1 MQLRLTRKIL
11 EFTIKV
17 YNSYLSILKK
27 LKKIA
32 SISLIIAS
40 LAAANVAHAGGG
52 SSFAGGFT
60 GGLASGLINNAINNA
75 THPRSQTVIVEKR
88 TVVVHDQSEQHHS
101 STKKKPAADPTP
113 SPAATPVQVA
123 TPTATT
129 MPTPIPVVVK
139 PAPVVVK
146 EDPTFAVTD
155 PVKIDNPSDLSSK
168 ELALTQDKPAVLA
181 FFEDYFKRTTPQN
194 SLADSSLFMEVK
206 IGAYNYLVAKIT
218 VNTMAGTL
226 VKGFVI
232 DLKNE
237 YFAVLGLDD
246 YHDFMH
252 TGNINLLGER
262 VLNPLD

>member
-1 MQLRLTRKIL
+1 M
-11 EFTIKV
+11 
-17 YNSYLSILKK
+17 N
-27 LKKIA
+27 KIA

-40 LAAANVAHAGGG
+40 LAAVNMAHAGGG

-101 STKKKPAADPTP
+101 STKKRPAADPTP

-129 MPTPIPVVVK
+129 IPVVK
-139 PAPVVVK
+139 Q
-146 EDPTFAVTD
+146 DPTFAVTD
-155 PVKIDNPSDLSSK
+155 PIKIDNPSDLSPK
-168 ELALTQDKPAVLA
+168 ELALTQSKQEVLA

-218 VNTMAGTL
+218 VNTIAGTMM
-226 VKGFVI
+226 KGFVI